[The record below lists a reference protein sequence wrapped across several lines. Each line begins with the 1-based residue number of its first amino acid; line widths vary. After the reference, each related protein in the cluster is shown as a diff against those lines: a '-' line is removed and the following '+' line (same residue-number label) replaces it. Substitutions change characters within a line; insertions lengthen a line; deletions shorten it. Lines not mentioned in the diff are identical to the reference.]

1 MYAEVLAIGTHRQQH
16 VQLQE
21 AHKTSWCLL
30 SLGNAVP
37 SSSSHPPKFRFRR
50 QVADRRSSRRSR
62 EQALVLDPPTF
73 EHVSLQPL
81 AQWALER
88 ERLAR
93 ARPSTKQVV
102 KWDHRLPTLPGSKIE
117 WVSMT
122 PIQGSM
128 SSRRYAQI
136 GFEQQLRCPVP

>member
-1 MYAEVLAIGTHRQQH
+1 M
-16 VQLQE
+16 
-21 AHKTSWCLL
+21 
-30 SLGNAVP
+30 
-37 SSSSHPPKFRFRR
+37 
-50 QVADRRSSRRSR
+50 
-62 EQALVLDPPTF
+62 LDPPTF